1 MAFKVKKKCY
11 IQYFCVYELYIRI
24 FFTDQTEGE
33 SNGPAGEK
41 LNILMFEFYNKIP
54 SKRDK

>member
-1 MAFKVKKKCY
+1 MAFKVKKTISIIFLY
-11 IQYFCVYELYIRI
+11 MSYIRI

-33 SNGPAGEK
+33 SNGPAGERG
-41 LNILMFEFYNKIP
+41 NILMFEFYNKIP